1 MKHVKSFALFEN
13 ENWDLFEIQ
22 RMLDAGLMTPTEAAP
37 AMRVVIRRLLAEA
50 GTDQVWSA
58 EGIAALRE
66 IPAVAAVG
74 EPEAQP
80 LWDAGFKPVS
90 SIIQLAQGTLDW
102 ERIAEPADRDMTRR
116 SIERLVFYEKTGYV
130 RQMIG
135 QALHVLF
142 RSNPGG
148 GLSFFKDKMRELND
162 RFAIDRQFVPSRKTV
177 AAQERKEEAETGVET
192 VLRDLFG
199 ETQADQFIDAYVQ
212 LASYGFSTAELT
224 KLPQRIESVWP
235 NLPIRYVQRGVG
247 NLWQTL
253 FDSMPYTNKLYLITS
268 PIINPGFHWLQD
280 WVNMWQAQVE
290 AGKVNQ
296 RLSKPIRQTP

>member
-13 ENWDLFEIQ
+13 ENWDLFDIQ

-37 AMRVVIRRLLAEA
+37 AMRTIIRRLLAEA
-50 GTDQVWSA
+50 GTSEIWSEA
-58 EGIAALRE
+58 GIEALRE

-135 QALHVLF
+135 QALHVLI

-162 RFAIDRQFVPSRKTV
+162 RFAVERQFVPSRKTL
-177 AAQERKEEAETGVET
+177 AAKQKRDAAETAIESQ
-192 VLRDLFG
+192 LNELFG
-199 ETQADQFIDAYVQ
+199 ETASDLFIQKYLEV
-212 LASYGFSTAELT
+212 LASGFTIAELNT
-224 KLPQRIESVWP
+224 LPQKIQKSWP
-235 NLPIRYVQRGVG
+235 LLPIRFIDRYSEDSWRILFDYLPSANKFYLVSSPILH
-247 NLWQTL
+247 NNFTWQTL
-253 FDSMPYTNKLYLITS
+253 WFRL
-268 PIINPGFHWLQD
+268 
-280 WVNMWQAQVE
+280 WQAAIE
-290 AGKVNQ
+290 AGKVEVSM
-296 RLSKPIRQTP
+296 SKPVRFA